1 MQDLSNMAIS
11 KIYIDAAVADNPQVV
26 SICNRFDRPVEHV
39 SDPRHVYEAVSAS
52 SDPVQRGK
60 EVLFLTKN
68 RGAFLKS
75 CPGTRHYTC
84 CDYRIL
90 NIGTY
95 CSMDCSYCIMQSYF
109 HPPVL
114 QFYVNHEDLI
124 GELEQSFSQHNV
136 CRIGTGEFTD
146 SLIWEFWTDLSTRL
160 IPRFA
165 RQSYAVLE
173 LKTKTNAIENLKG
186 LVHNRKTIV
195 SWSLNTEEI
204 IASEERSTASLAARL
219 RAAAK
224 CESWGYP
231 LGFHFDPMLI
241 YDGCEKDYQHVVARL
256 FDHVSPENIVWISLG
271 TFRFMPSL
279 KAIIQ
284 QRFPNSKIVYGE
296 FVAGLDGKM
305 RYFKPLRI
313 DLYRKIASWIKEYGP
328 DIDLYFCM
336 EDDEVWRKA
345 LGFVPEERGGLP
357 RILDESAIR
366 HCDLNPN
373 GLIGSRVQDS

>member
-1 MQDLSNMAIS
+1 MTLS
-11 KIYIDAAVADNPQVV
+11 KIYIDAAVADNPQVA
-26 SICNRFDRPVEHV
+26 SICDRLELPVEYV
-39 SDPRHVYEAVSAS
+39 EGSRVVYEAISSAN
-52 SDPVQRGK
+52 DPVQKGK

-84 CDYRIL
+84 CDYLIL

-114 QFYVNHEDLI
+114 QFYVNYEDLNA
-124 GELEQSFSQHNV
+124 ELERFFSHHNV
-136 CRIGTGEFTD
+136 YRIGTGEFTD
-146 SLIWEFWTDLSTRL
+146 SLIWEFWTEMSTHL
-160 IPRFA
+160 IPRFSD
-165 RQSYAVLE
+165 QSYAVLE
-173 LKTKTNAIENLKG
+173 LKTKTNAIDNLKC

-204 IASEERSTASLAARL
+204 IASEERATASLSARL

-241 YDGCEKDYQHVVARL
+241 YDDCEKDYRQVVARM
-256 FDHVSPENIVWISLG
+256 FEHVSANNIVWISLG
-271 TFRFMPSL
+271 TFRFMPPL
-279 KAIIQ
+279 KTIVQ
-284 QRFPNSKIVYGE
+284 QRFPKSKIVYGE
-296 FVAGLDGKM
+296 FVPGLDGKM

-313 DLYRKIASWIKEYGP
+313 DLYRKMASWIREYGP
-328 DIDLYFCM
+328 DIDIYFCM
-336 EDDEVWRKA
+336 EDDEVWKKA
-345 LGFVPEERGGLP
+345 LGFAPEERGGLP

-366 HCDLNPN
+366 HCDLNPA
-373 GLIGSRVQDS
+373 GIQ